1 MLKATICAADPRV
14 MTYKALATAPLT
26 LGRRRTFPKPNLS
39 FNTTF
44 TAEPARDPCQDP
56 VNVMVCLKMK
66 HFLAHDAIRYEDKG
80 DNGKA
85 NLKRPILIIVLHQPI

>member
-1 MLKATICAADPRV
+1 
-14 MTYKALATAPLT
+14 
-26 LGRRRTFPKPNLS
+26 
-39 FNTTF
+39 
-44 TAEPARDPCQDP
+44 
-56 VNVMVCLKMK
+56 MVRLKMK